1 MQTRIDAS
9 EPDDGGPEDLGHW
22 LTAGFA
28 AEEAEIWRRWRFS
41 IAQARSW
48 KSAGVDDGLQAAQ
61 WSTAAVAPDTV
72 TAWRAAGI
80 DAVEAVRWHEF
91 GYGLELA
98 RSERQQG
105 RGPDQT
111 FALSHPQTA
120 VTRNIGRSSGGLV
133 LASGG
138 RATGMRRF
146 LESGV
151 DHMIMRSYLQCQWTD
166 ESALAWATHG
176 IDAGGAY
183 TWHELGLTPS
193 EAGRLVLQG
202 RSAGEV
208 VGEWWGA
215 GIPFGEFAD
224 WLGAGLSAAEA
235 AEQRA
240 RGITAEHAA
249 ALRALRQEEP
259 EAARP
264 GRQPAASRRL
274 GPPVTERRGPPPAD
288 EQGARAQI
296 CAAFSA
302 MLTPDEAGVTIPSV
316 DGGDNLGDCLAE
328 AALRHG
334 VMAAGTSATVH
345 ADLVQF
351 INAREAWVTYSV
363 TIAGR
368 HSMQLGDR
376 AGRAVLAGDEWK
388 VTRDTFCQ
396 FMQIAGVQ
404 CPPRNA

>member
-9 EPDDGGPEDLGHW
+9 EPDDGGPEDLGQW
-22 LTAGFA
+22 LTAGFG
-28 AEEAEIWRRWRFS
+28 AEEAEVWRRWRFS

-166 ESALAWATHG
+166 ESALAWATFG
-176 IDAGGAY
+176 IDAEGAY
-183 TWHELGLTPS
+183 TWHELGLTPVS
-193 EAGRLVLQG
+193 YTHLDVYKR
-202 RSAGEV
+202 
-208 VGEWWGA
+208 
-215 GIPFGEFAD
+215 
-224 WLGAGLSAAEA
+224 
-235 AEQRA
+235 QR
-240 RGITAEHAA
+240 GHH
-249 ALRALRQEEP
+249 
-259 EAARP
+259 
-264 GRQPAASRRL
+264 
-274 GPPVTERRGPPPAD
+274 D
-288 EQGARAQI
+288 HGAR
-296 CAAFSA
+296 
-302 MLTPDEAGVTIPSV
+302 
-316 DGGDNLGDCLAE
+316 
-328 AALRHG
+328 R
-334 VMAAGTSATVH
+334 
-345 ADLVQF
+345 
-351 INAREAWVTYSV
+351 R
-363 TIAGR
+363 R
-368 HSMQLGDR
+368 
-376 AGRAVLAGDEWK
+376 
-388 VTRDTFCQ
+388 
-396 FMQIAGVQ
+396 
-404 CPPRNA
+404 PR